1 MTENRRNLST
11 KQFRLVYFMCFL
23 LLLLCEIFI
32 GAFVHD
38 RFIRPYVGDMLV
50 TVLLCCLL
58 RCIWPDRPKALPL
71 YVFLFSGAVELAQLW
86 NIADRLH
93 IENRLLRILIGTT
106 FDWKDIVCYLCGCV
120 LFGAAEAALRRKR

>member
-1 MTENRRNLST
+1 MGNSRKLST
-11 KQFRLVYFMCFL
+11 KQSRLVYLLCFF

-38 RFIRPYVGDMLV
+38 RFIRPYLGDMLV

-58 RCIWPDRPKALPL
+58 RCIWPERPKALPL

-86 NIADRLH
+86 HIADHLH
-93 IENRLLRILIGTT
+93 IENPLLRILVGTT
-106 FDWKDIVCYLCGCV
+106 FDWKDILCYLCGCL
-120 LFGAAEAALRRKR
+120 LFGAVELGLRKKR